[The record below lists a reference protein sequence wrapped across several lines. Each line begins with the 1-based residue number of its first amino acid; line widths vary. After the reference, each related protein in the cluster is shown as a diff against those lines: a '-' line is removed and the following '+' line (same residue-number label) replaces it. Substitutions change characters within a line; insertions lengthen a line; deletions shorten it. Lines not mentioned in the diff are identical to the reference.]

1 MRAHIAGL
9 VLVGG
14 LAAGV
19 PGLAQTE
26 IDRTL
31 QRVYDT
37 AIMASDIRQ
46 VRLLRLL
53 PEAGAGDQATLTA
66 LENRLLILREVGRV
80 STKEPGEDAIAQRRQ
95 AWHEALPAETDVP
108 ALLARAA
115 MSDQALN
122 GWFRDDLRMA
132 EYMEQRFGRG
142 TQAERTALIAEWIHE
157 LRRRANLT
165 GKRT

>member
-1 MRAHIAGL
+1 MRVHIAGL

-37 AIMASDIRQ
+37 AIMTSDIRQ
-46 VRLLRLL
+46 VRLLKLL
-53 PEAGAGDQATLTA
+53 PEAGDGDQATLTA

-95 AWHEALPAETDVP
+95 AWREA
-108 ALLARAA
+108 
-115 MSDQALN
+115 
-122 GWFRDDLRMA
+122 
-132 EYMEQRFGRG
+132 
-142 TQAERTALIAEWIHE
+142 
-157 LRRRANLT
+157 
-165 GKRT
+165 